1 MKKEVKS
8 RLRRLQLPLPSLTSE
23 VIEMR
28 NKRYVKGRRWEWKVK
43 KQWEQDGFLVYR
55 SAGSKGAADLIA
67 IKDSQVYLI
76 QVKVNSKPTRA
87 ELDRL
92 VDEALAYG
100 AFPVLVVWNE
110 KKRQLDTIF
119 L

>member
-1 MKKEVKS
+1 
-8 RLRRLQLPLPSLTSE
+8 
-23 VIEMR
+23 MR

-67 IKDSQVYLI
+67 IKDGQVYLI
-76 QVKVNSKPTRA
+76 QVQVNKKPSRA
-87 ELDRL
+87 KILRL
-92 VDEALAYG
+92 IAEAWKYG
-100 AFPVLVVWNE
+100 AFAVLIVWDS